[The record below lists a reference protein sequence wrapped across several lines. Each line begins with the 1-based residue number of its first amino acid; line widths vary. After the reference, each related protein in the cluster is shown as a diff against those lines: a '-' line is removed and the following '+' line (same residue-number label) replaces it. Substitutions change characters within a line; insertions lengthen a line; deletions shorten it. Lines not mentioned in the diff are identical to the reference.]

1 MIIPICYRPKYQ
13 QRLFVAIHLLYFF
26 IFAAALTKRG
36 TPLERRVDATN
47 RNPQIGNGTKVKIRK
62 IRMKNTLQETVTKKK
77 VINEKN
83 RFMKNENVIKA

>member
-1 MIIPICYRPKYQ
+1 MN
-13 QRLFVAIHLLYFF
+13 LATTVFVATHLLYLL
-26 IFAAALTKRG
+26 IFAAPLTKRG

-83 RFMKNENVIKA
+83 RYMKNENVIKA

>member
-1 MIIPICYRPKYQ
+1 MN
-13 QRLFVAIHLLYFF
+13 LATTVFVATHLLYFF

-47 RNPQIGNGTKVKIRK
+47 RNPQIGNGTKAKIRK

-77 VINEKN
+77 VISEKN
-83 RFMKNENVIKA
+83 RYMKNENVIKA